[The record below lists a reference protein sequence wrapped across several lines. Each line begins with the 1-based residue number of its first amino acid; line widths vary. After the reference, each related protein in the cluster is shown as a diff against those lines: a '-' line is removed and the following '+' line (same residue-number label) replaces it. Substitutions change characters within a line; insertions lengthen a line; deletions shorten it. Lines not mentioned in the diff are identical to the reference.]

1 MSVPSPLSHT
11 HRQLE
16 KQNIAQLTMKFKEY
30 TDQVRQMREHCKKTE
45 NNVFLS
51 HIAALDNEIKD
62 LQSIYE
68 RELDSVRGQLDAC
81 IAERNQLH
89 LDASKYG
96 ALSKEFQDKYNEE
109 KTTRTKLENALAD
122 AHRVL
127 TEKDALLQELHI
139 SIAQHQNAHLDTAK
153 ERDELQSQNTSLK
166 VTCDSESKMRIDLEA
181 YVQKLTEQINFE
193 REIHEKDVIDLRNRN
208 AAAERTIEIA
218 DQKLREHDLV
228 DEKLQQQIENIR
240 RQTTYDFIQYQEASE
255 NSYQL
260 QLQEH
265 KNRMAKE
272 TQALTQ
278 QKEENIHLKAII
290 EEMNAKIYKLD
301 GKVSS
306 YHEQNTIL
314 IHTLEVERRAAAA
327 TCHELEKKLQELQEH
342 YNTKVRELNIVSSV
356 NIPIDLELES
366 LSQLIEAEA
375 KRLDV
380 ALSNPSSDLISTVRG
395 ELVSNRSHYVHNA
408 SPRKASS
415 NAPLKRQKSPAA
427 LVDTTTELPPLI
439 NPLPK
444 YTTNLPSINDIK
456 SRNYP
461 SYSNRNFYIE
471 K

>member
-30 TDQVRQMREHCKKTE
+30 TDQVRQMRDHCKKTE

-68 RELDSVRGQLDAC
+68 RELESVRGQLDAC

-96 ALSKEFQDKYNEE
+96 ALSKELQEKYSDE

-127 TEKDALLQELHI
+127 SEKDLLIKELRI

-153 ERDELQSQNTSLK
+153 ERDELQSTLTTLR
-166 VTCDSESKMRIDLEA
+166 VTCEGETKMRIDLEA

-193 REIHEKDVIDLRNRN
+193 RDIHEKDIIDLRNRN

-228 DEKLQQQIENIR
+228 DEKLQQQIENIK
-240 RQTTYDFIQYQEASE
+240 RQTTYDFVQYQEASE

-272 TQALTQ
+272 TQALAQ

-380 ALSNPSSDLISTVRG
+380 ALSNPSSELISTVRG

-427 LVDTTTELPPLI
+427 LVDTTTELPPLAM
-439 NPLPK
+439 PK
-444 YTTNLPSINDIK
+444 YTTTNLPLINDGK
-456 SRNYP
+456 VRNYP
-461 SYSNRNFYIE
+461 SYSNRNYYIE